1 MYIVIEIQTNIDGTV
16 GNFVWA
22 FDTLEQA
29 EAKYHAVLSMA
40 ATSSVPVHSCVI
52 LRNDGQ
58 QMAAQAFEHEVT
70 PNE

>member
-1 MYIVIEIQTNIDGTV
+1 MYIVIEIQTADSV

-29 EAKYHAVLSMA
+29 EAKYHAVLSVA

-58 QMAAQAFEHEVT
+58 QMAAQAYKHGEE
-70 PNE
+70 